1 MEYDFSFQNPTRIHF
16 GKQSLDYLEPEL
28 NLFGSRVLLVYG
40 GGSIKETGLYEI
52 IQKQLKRSRKKVRE
66 LSGVPSN
73 PTASKVYEGI
83 ALAKDFRPDMILAV
97 GGGSVIDCAK
107 AVAAGALTHED
118 FWETYFLHREQPID
132 ALPIG
137 VVLTMAGTGSEMNG
151 GSVITHEESKR
162 KTSMESG
169 LLYPV
174 FSILNPELTYT
185 VPKEQMISG
194 ICDIISHILEVYMSP
209 SDEDNLSDD
218 LAEAILGNVIRSA
231 RRAVNNQ
238 KDYTARSNL
247 MWSATLGLN
256 GLLEGSKRQDWMV
269 HQIEHQIGAYT
280 NCPHGLGLAAIS
292 ANYYRLVCPHAED
305 RFFRFATNVWKI
317 DPQGKS
323 RVEVAHLGI
332 DALEAFFREIGAC
345 TNLREL
351 GMNEQSPIDEIAY
364 SCKRLRGGYLT
375 FTHEQIRKLLWDS
388 LS

>member
-1 MEYDFSFQNPTRIHF
+1 MEYDFSFQNPTRSHF
-16 GKQSLDYLEPEL
+16 GKQALDYLESEL
-28 NLFGSRVLLVYG
+28 TLFGPRVLLIYG
-40 GGSIKETGLYEI
+40 GGSVKRTGLYDLVL
-52 IQKQLKRSRKKVRE
+52 KQLKRCRKKVRE

-83 ALAKDFRPDMILAV
+83 SLAKAFQPDLILAV

-107 AVAAGALTHED
+107 AIAAGALTHQD
-118 FWETYFLHREQPID
+118 FWNTFFLQREKPVD

-151 GSVITHEESKR
+151 GAVVTHEGSKR

-185 VPKEQMISG
+185 VPKEQMVSG
-194 ICDIISHILEVYMSP
+194 ICDIMSHILEVYMSP

-218 LAEAILGNVIRSA
+218 LAEAILSSVIRSA
-231 RRAVNNQ
+231 RGAVKNEQ
-238 KDYTARSNL
+238 DYTARSNL
-247 MWSATLGLN
+247 MWAATLGLN

-280 NCPHGLGLAAIS
+280 NCPHGLGLSAIS
-292 ANYYRLVCPHAED
+292 ANYYRLVCPYAED

-317 DPQGKS
+317 DSQGKTRS
-323 RVEVAHLGI
+323 QVAFLGI
-332 DALEAFFREIGAC
+332 DALEAFFQEIGAS
-345 TNLREL
+345 TTLREL
-351 GMNEQSPIDEIAY
+351 GMDENSPLDEIAS

-388 LS
+388 L

>member
-16 GKQSLDYLEPEL
+16 GKHALDYLEPEL
-28 NLFGSRVLLVYG
+28 SRFGSRVLLIYG
-40 GGSIKETGLYEI
+40 GGSVKRTGLYDMI
-52 IQKQLKRSRKKVRE
+52 MKQLKHSKKKVSE

-83 ALAKDFRPDMILAV
+83 CLAKTFQPDLILAV

-107 AVAAGALTHED
+107 VIAAGALTHQD
-118 FWETYFLHREQPID
+118 FWETFFLRRTKPMD

-137 VVLTMAGTGSEMNG
+137 VVLTMVGTGSEMNG
-151 GSVITHEESKR
+151 GAVITHEESKL
-162 KTSMESG
+162 KTSTESG

-185 VPKEQMISG
+185 VPKEQMVSG

-209 SDEDNLSDD
+209 SDEENLSDD

-231 RRAVNNQ
+231 RRAVENPR
-238 KDYTARSNL
+238 DYTARSNL
-247 MWSATLGLN
+247 MWGATLGLN
-256 GLLEGSKRQDWMV
+256 GLLEGSKRQDWLV

-280 NCPHGLGLAAIS
+280 NCPHGLGLSAIS

-323 RVEVAHLGI
+323 RGAVARLGI
-332 DALEAFFREIGAC
+332 DALETFFREIGAC
-345 TNLREL
+345 TSLREL
-351 GMNEQSPIDEIAY
+351 GMDETSPIDEIAA
-364 SCKRLRGGYLT
+364 SCKRLRGGYLSL
-375 FTHEQIRKLLWDS
+375 THEQIRKLLWDS
-388 LS
+388 L